1 MLDIFGDV
9 PSTEIPKEKLSD
21 PGAPL
26 IDLLVAGGAAKSKGE
41 ARRAVEGGGIYVN
54 NIRVTEVDKNLT
66 LRETLKGKFI
76 VLRKGA
82 RNYLLVKAV

>member
-1 MLDIFGDV
+1 
-9 PSTEIPKEKLSD
+9 
-21 PGAPL
+21 
-26 IDLLVAGGAAKSKGE
+26 LVAGGAAKSKGE